1 MLSALFLYTE
11 NQKKIKTVTSLS
23 YKPISFTTM
32 EILENTMIID
42 IIKESLNKSMNY
54 HEYRT
59 LVAALVEQQSTTGN
73 DKTEAL
79 VEYTKM
85 NDRRM
90 KRWDKTVRL
99 SDDSFEK
106 ITAYTKNVTWLVL
119 TESWCGDAAHIM
131 PVINKVAEQ
140 NANIDLKIVLRD
152 ENEDLM
158 NQFLTN
164 GGKAIPKLIAID
176 NKTLEVLDT
185 FGPRPSIATEMVN
198 VYKAQYGKL
207 TPEFKEDLQRWYN
220 KDKGQ
225 STIEDLVK
233 LLG

>member
-1 MLSALFLYTE
+1 
-11 NQKKIKTVTSLS
+11 
-23 YKPISFTTM
+23 M
-32 EILENTMIID
+32 EIVKSTMITD
-42 IIKESLNKSMNY
+42 IIKESLNKSISY
-54 HEYRT
+54 QDYRT
-59 LVAALVEQQSTTGN
+59 LVASLVEQQSTTGN
-73 DKTEAL
+73 EKTEAL
-79 VEYTKM
+79 VDYTKM

-99 SDDSFEK
+99 SYDAIEK

-140 NANIDLKIVLRD
+140 NKNIDYKVVLRD
-152 ENEDLM
+152 ENEVLM

-176 NKTLEVLDT
+176 NETLEVLDT

-198 VYKAQYGKL
+198 VYKAQHGKL
-207 TPEFKEDLQRWYN
+207 TTEFKEDLQRWYN

-233 LLG
+233 LLS